1 MTGRHIRV
9 YLDSGAK
16 KTFAM
21 AVDWPGWGRSGR
33 NEEEALAALVD
44 YGRRYAAVA
53 KRTGIPFDKPPGVA
67 ALAVEETVRGN
78 ATTDFG
84 APGVPRRSDAEPLE
98 DAELT
103 RLTELLVASWETF
116 DAAARKAKGASLRL
130 GPRGGGR
137 TLPKI
142 VDHVMGADEAYLGGL
157 GERPP
162 KRSADA
168 AASME
173 RLRAAFLAALK
184 AKAHGEPVSNPRN
197 TKKPWSPRYA
207 IRRSAW
213 HAMDHAW
220 EIEDRAEPNGA
231 S

>member
-1 MTGRHIRV
+1 VTERRIRV

-16 KTFAM
+16 KIFAM
-21 AVDWPGWGRSGR
+21 AIDWPGWGRSGR
-33 NEEEALAALVD
+33 NGEEALAALVD
-44 YGRRYAAVA
+44 YGRRFAAVA
-53 KRTGIPFDKPPGVA
+53 KRADLPFEKPSDVSD
-67 ALAVEETVRGN
+67 LAVEETVRGN

-84 APGVPRRSDAEPLE
+84 APGVPRKSDVEQLK

-103 RLTELLVASWETF
+103 RLIELLVASWESF
-116 DAAARKAKGASLRL
+116 DAAARKAEGVSLRL

-162 KRSADA
+162 KRSGDA

-173 RLRAAFLAALK
+173 HLRAAFLAALK
-184 AKAHGEPVSNPRN
+184 AIAHGEPVSNPRN

-220 EIEDRAEPNGA
+220 EIEDRAKPHGT

>member
-1 MTGRHIRV
+1 VTGRHIRV

-21 AVDWPGWGRSGR
+21 AIDWPGWGRSGR
-33 NEEEALAALVD
+33 NEEEALAALFE
-44 YGRRYAAVA
+44 YAHRYTRVA
-53 KRTGIPFDKPPGVA
+53 KRAGIPFDKPPGVA

-84 APGVPRRSDAEPLE
+84 APGVARRSDAEPLK

-116 DAAARKAKGASLRL
+116 DAAARKAKGVSLRL

-168 AASME
+168 AESME
-173 RLRAAFLAALK
+173 RLRAAFLAALQ
-184 AKAHGEPVSNPRN
+184 AIAHGEPVSNPRN
-197 TKKPWSPRYA
+197 TKKPWSPRYT

-220 EIEDRAEPNGA
+220 EIEDRVEPNDA

>member
-1 MTGRHIRV
+1 VIRRQIPV
-9 YLDSGAK
+9 YLERGTK

-21 AVDWPGWGRSGR
+21 AIDWPGWGRSGR
-33 NEEEALAALVD
+33 TEEEALAALVD
-44 YGRRYAAVA
+44 YAGRYACVA
-53 KRTGIPFDKPPGVA
+53 KRAGIPFEKPADVSV
-67 ALAVEETVRGN
+67 LAVEETVPGN
-78 ATTDFG
+78 PTTDFG
-84 APGVPRRSDAEPLE
+84 APGVPRPSDARPLK

-103 RLTELLVASWETF
+103 RLTKLLVANWEAF
-116 DAAARKAKGASLRL
+116 DATAREAKGASLRL

-137 TLPKI
+137 TLAKI
-142 VDHVMGADEAYLGGL
+142 VDHVLGADEAYLGGL

-168 AASME
+168 AASMD
-173 RLRAAFLAALK
+173 RLRAAFLAALN
-184 AKAHGEPVSNPRN
+184 AVAHGEPVSNPRN

-220 EIEDRAEPNGA
+220 EIEDRAKSNGPN
-231 S
+231 

>member
-1 MTGRHIRV
+1 MAGRDIRV
-9 YLDSGAK
+9 YLDSGSK

-21 AVDWPGWGRSGR
+21 AIDWPGWGRSGR
-33 NEEEALAALVD
+33 SRDEALAGLVD
-44 YGRRYAAVA
+44 YGRRYAPVA
-53 KRTGIPFDKPPGVA
+53 KRAGIPFDPPADVSD
-67 ALAVEETVRGN
+67 LAVEETVRGN
-78 ATTDFG
+78 PTTDFG
-84 APGVPRRSDAEPLE
+84 APGVPRGSDADPLKE
-98 DAELT
+98 AELK
-103 RLTELLVASWETF
+103 RLSTLLAASWETF
-116 DAAARKAKGASLRL
+116 DAAARKAKGVSLRL

-137 TLPKI
+137 SLPKI

-162 KRSADA
+162 KRSADVN
-168 AASME
+168 ASMD
-173 RLRAAFLAALK
+173 RLRAAFLAALT
-184 AKAHGEPVSNPRN
+184 AIARGEPVSNPRN

-220 EIEDRAEPNGA
+220 EIEDRAEPDDA

>member
-1 MTGRHIRV
+1 VTKERIRV

-21 AVDWPGWGRSGR
+21 AIDWPGWGRSGSTR
-33 NEEEALAALVD
+33 EEALAALVD
-44 YGRRYAAVA
+44 YGPRYATVA
-53 KRTGIPFDKPPGVA
+53 KRAGIPFERPKDVS
-67 ALAVEETVRGN
+67 ALQIEETLRGN

-84 APGVPRRSDAEPLE
+84 APGVPRKSDAGPLK
-98 DAELT
+98 DAELK
-103 RLTELLVASWETF
+103 RLMELLVASWETF
-116 DAAARKAKGASLRL
+116 DAAARKAKGVSLRL

-142 VDHVMGADEAYLGGL
+142 ADHVMGADEAYLGGL

-168 AASME
+168 AASMD
-173 RLRAAFLAALK
+173 RLRAAFLAALE
-184 AKAHGEPVSNPRN
+184 AVAHGERAPNPRN

-220 EIEDRAEPNGA
+220 EIEDRAKPHRA
-231 S
+231 I

>member
-1 MTGRHIRV
+1 MTEERIGV

-21 AVDWPGWGRSGR
+21 AIDWPGWGRSGR
-33 NEEEALAALVD
+33 TRDEALAALVE
-44 YGRRYAAVA
+44 YGRRYATVA
-53 KRTGIPFDKPPGVA
+53 KRAGIPFERPASVS

-84 APGVPRRSDAEPLE
+84 APGVARKSDAEPLK
-98 DAELT
+98 DAELR
-103 RLTELLVASWETF
+103 RLTQLLVASWETF
-116 DAAARKAKGASLRL
+116 DAAARKAKGVSLRL

-157 GERPP
+157 GERSP
-162 KRSADA
+162 KRSGDA
-168 AASME
+168 AASMD
-173 RLRAAFLAALK
+173 RLRAAFLAALD
-184 AKAHGEPVSNPRN
+184 AVAHGEPAPNPRN

-220 EIEDRAEPNGA
+220 EIEDRAKPHGA

>member
-1 MTGRHIRV
+1 MSGSGIRV
-9 YLDSGAK
+9 YLDSGSK

-33 NEEEALAALVD
+33 TRDEALAALVD
-44 YGRRYAAVA
+44 YARRYAPVA
-53 KRTGIPFDKPPGVA
+53 KRARIAFDPPADVSS
-67 ALAVEETVRGN
+67 LAVEETVRGN

-84 APGVPRRSDAEPLE
+84 APGVPRRSDGDPLN
-98 DAELT
+98 DAEVA
-103 RLTELLVASWETF
+103 RLTSLLAASWESF
-116 DAAARKAKGASLRL
+116 DAAARKAKGVSLRL

-137 TLPKI
+137 SLPKI

-162 KRSADA
+162 KRSADVQ
-168 AASME
+168 ASME
-173 RLRAAFLAALK
+173 RLRAAFLAALT
-184 AKAHGEPVSNPRN
+184 AIAHGEPVSNLRN

-220 EIEDRAEPNGA
+220 EIEDRAKPDAA

>member
-1 MTGRHIRV
+1 VTKRPIRV

-21 AVDWPGWGRSGR
+21 ATDWPGWGRSAR
-33 NEEEALAALVD
+33 TPEEALVALVD

-53 KRTGIPFDKPPGVA
+53 KRAGITFDKPADASSV
-67 ALAVEETVRGN
+67 AVEETVPGN

-84 APGVPRRSDAEPLE
+84 APGVPRRSDAEPLK
-98 DAELT
+98 DAELA
-103 RLTELLVASWETF
+103 RLTTLLVASWETF
-116 DAAARKAKGASLRL
+116 DAAARKAKGATLRL

-162 KRSADA
+162 KRSGDE
-168 AASME
+168 AASMK
-173 RLRAAFLAALK
+173 RLRTAFLAALE
-184 AKAHGEPVSNPRN
+184 AIARGEPVSNPRN

-220 EIEDRAEPNGA
+220 EIEDRAKPDDAG
-231 S
+231 

>member
-1 MTGRHIRV
+1 MTERRTRV

-21 AVDWPGWGRSGR
+21 AIDWPGWGRSGR
-33 NEEEALAALVD
+33 DREEALAALVE
-44 YGRRYAAVA
+44 YGRRYAAVP
-53 KRTGIPFDKPPGVA
+53 KRAGLRFEKPPDVS
-67 ALAVEETVRGN
+67 ALTVEEIVHGN

-84 APGVPRRSDAEPLE
+84 APGVPRTSDAEPFRE
-98 DAELT
+98 AELT
-103 RLTELLVASWETF
+103 SLTKLLVASWESF
-116 DAAARKAKGASLRL
+116 DAAARKAKGVSLRL

-162 KRSADA
+162 KRSGDA

-184 AKAHGEPVSNPRN
+184 ALANGEPVSNPRN

-220 EIEDRAEPNGA
+220 ELEDRAKPHGT

>member
-1 MTGRHIRV
+1 MTERRIRI
-9 YLDSGAK
+9 YLDRGAK

-21 AVDWPGWGRSGR
+21 AIDWPGWGRSGR
-33 NEEEALAALVD
+33 TPDEALAALVE
-44 YGRRYAAVA
+44 YAPRYAPVA
-53 KRTGIPFDKPPGVA
+53 ERVGLPFNKRTAVGD
-67 ALAVEETVRGN
+67 LDVEETVRGN

-84 APGVPRRSDAEPLE
+84 APGVPRPSDVEPLR
-98 DAELT
+98 DLELK
-103 RLTELLVASWETF
+103 RLTKLLTASWETF
-116 DAAARKAKGASLRL
+116 DAAAHKAKGVTLSL

-137 TLPKI
+137 TLAKI

-157 GERPP
+157 GERSP
-162 KRSADA
+162 KRSSDD
-168 AASME
+168 AASMKD
-173 RLRAAFLAALK
+173 LREAFLAALDVV
-184 AKAHGEPVSNPRN
+184 AHGQPLPNPRN

-220 EIEDRAEPNGA
+220 EIEDRSKADGP